1 MKKKEKKESSNKS
14 FGIVFFIVFFII
26 GLWPLLNSGGIR
38 VWALLIGVI
47 FLLLGLFNSKIL
59 TPLNKLWIKFGELLG
74 KIISPII
81 MSLLYFFV
89 VTPIGF
95 IMTILLKKDLLSTKF
110 NKESSYWIK
119 RAKNI
124 GSMKKQF

>member
-59 TPLNKLWIKFGELLG
+59 TPLNKLWFKFGKLLG
-74 KIISPII
+74 FIVAPIVMGVIFFLII
-81 MSLLYFFV
+81 
-89 VTPIGF
+89 TPTGF
-95 IMTILLKKDLLSTKF
+95 IMKMLGKDLL
-110 NKESSYWIK
+110 NKKYNNKIKSYWINREK
-119 RAKNI
+119 SK
-124 GSMKKQF
+124 STMKQQF

>member
-38 VWALLIGVI
+38 VWSLLIGVI

-110 NKESSYWIK
+110 NKESS
-119 RAKNI
+119 
-124 GSMKKQF
+124 